1 MERRK
6 FVVGLGAL
14 ASGSAAA
21 IGTGAFDSV
30 EADRTA
36 EVNVAADNDAYLGLS
51 GDGDFVSDDGD
62 SGELSFDF
70 GGDSTAE
77 GGEGFNERAET
88 VVSDVITVENQGTQ
102 DVTDVGFGS
111 AGTYSTTL
119 NLEDGDSSAEVTL
132 EIDDGELDLT
142 PGDATTIDVTV
153 DTRENPSDPDSSV
166 DVTIVAEN

>member
-36 EVNVAADNDAYLGLS
+36 EVNVAADNDAYLRLS
-51 GDGDFVSDDGD
+51 GDGDFVSEDGD

-70 GGDSTAE
+70 GGDSTDK

-132 EIDDGELDLT
+132 EIDDGELDLS

-153 DTRENPSDPDSSV
+153 DTRENPSNPDSSV